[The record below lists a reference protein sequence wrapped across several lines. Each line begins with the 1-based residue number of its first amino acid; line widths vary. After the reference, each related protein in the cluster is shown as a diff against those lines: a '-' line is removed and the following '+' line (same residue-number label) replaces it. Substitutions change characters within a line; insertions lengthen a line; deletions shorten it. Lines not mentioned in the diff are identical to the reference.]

1 MRRFIFILLLLTP
14 LFMGVY
20 PFMASATSKEEFD
33 FDVKNIAVDLQDE
46 EENSSATDTPDS
58 DILNETKF
66 YAIILFLAVPFIF
79 VLIYLLSKVQ
89 KSHHELIAYNEE
101 LQRTQKLL
109 VTSEKMASL
118 GVMAM
123 GIAHEINNPLNF
135 IKNGVEALE
144 ARILEDMPEKKE
156 ELEPLLRI
164 VREGVKR
171 STNIVKSLSH
181 FSRKT
186 PSMTERCDL
195 KEIIENCLLILHN
208 KIKNRVQIITTF
220 DKNSHA
226 IGNEGRLHQ
235 ALLNILANA
244 AQAIDGAGTINIL
257 TSKKEGMVEVTIE
270 DDGEGIPEENLS
282 KISDP
287 FFTTKAPGEGTGLGL
302 FITYSII
309 EEHKGEVDVISNP
322 GKGTIFIISIPEWG
336 T

>member
-1 MRRFIFILLLLTP
+1 MRRIFFIVLSLSLIVGVTEELSASQVSIISVTSISTANDERPQSDLPSEPESESDKNETRLYAVIVFISLPFIL
-14 LFMGVY
+14 
-20 PFMASATSKEEFD
+20 
-33 FDVKNIAVDLQDE
+33 
-46 EENSSATDTPDS
+46 
-58 DILNETKF
+58 
-66 YAIILFLAVPFIF
+66 

-144 ARILEDMPEKKE
+144 SRIVEEMPEKKE

-186 PSMTERCDL
+186 PSMEEECDL
-195 KEIIENCLLILHN
+195 KDIIENCLMILHN
-208 KIKNRVQIITTF
+208 KIKNRIKIITTF
-220 DKNSHA
+220 DKDSRA

-244 AQAIDGAGTINIL
+244 AQAIDGKGIINIL
-257 TSKKEGMVEVTIE
+257 TSRKNGFIEVTIE
-270 DDGEGIPEENLS
+270 DDGEGIPEDNLS

-309 EEHKGEVDVISNP
+309 EEHKGEIDVISNP
-322 GKGTIFIISIPEWG
+322 GKGTIFIITIPQWES
-336 T
+336 

>member
-1 MRRFIFILLLLTP
+1 MRR
-14 LFMGVY
+14 LFFVALFLSLKPAIAGIHSVNTVNN
-20 PFMASATSKEEFD
+20 ASVASIAEETYFNSQDQEKELSPKE
-33 FDVKNIAVDLQDE
+33 VKVA
-46 EENSSATDTPDS
+46 
-58 DILNETKF
+58 NETRL
-66 YAIILFLAVPFIF
+66 YAIIVFITLPFIF
-79 VLIYLLSKVQ
+79 VLIYLLTKVH
-89 KSHHELIAYNEE
+89 KSHHELISYNEE

-135 IKNGVEALE
+135 IKNGTEALE
-144 ARILEDMPEKKE
+144 ARISEDMPEKAK
-156 ELEPLLRI
+156 ELEPMFRI

-186 PSMTERCDL
+186 PSLEEKCDL
-195 KEIIENCLLILHN
+195 KDIIENCLLILHN

-220 DKNSHA
+220 GKDCIA

-244 AQAIDGAGTINIL
+244 AQAIEGKGIINIL
-257 TSKKEGMVEVTIE
+257 TSKKEGMIEVTIE

-309 EEHKGEVDVISNP
+309 EEHNGEIDVISNP
-322 GKGTIFIISIPEWG
+322 GKGTIFIVSIPKWES
-336 T
+336 

>member
-1 MRRFIFILLLLTP
+1 MILLLWAFQGEANTLDHVSVSKGDLSTLQP
-14 LFMGVY
+14 YDSLGRSAQVGDEGTEADTEDISGENRLF
-20 PFMASATSKEEFD
+20 
-33 FDVKNIAVDLQDE
+33 
-46 EENSSATDTPDS
+46 
-58 DILNETKF
+58 
-66 YAIILFLAVPFIF
+66 AIIVFVALPFIF
-79 VLIYLLSKVQ
+79 VLVYLLSKVY

-101 LQRTQKLL
+101 LQKTQKLL

-144 ARILEDMPEKKE
+144 SRIKEDFPEKATE
-156 ELEPLLRI
+156 YEPMLKI

-171 STNIVKSLSH
+171 STNIVMSLNH
-181 FSRKT
+181 FSRKS
-186 PSMTERCDL
+186 PNMDERCDL
-195 KEIIENCLLILHN
+195 VSIIENCLLILHN
-208 KIKNRVQIITTF
+208 KIKNKVQIITSF
-220 DKNSHA
+220 DKCSIV

-244 AQAIDGAGTINIL
+244 AQAIEKKGTINII
-257 TSKKEGMVEVTIE
+257 TAQKEDKIEVTIE
-270 DDGEGIPEENLS
+270 DDGMGIPPENLS

-309 EEHKGEVDVISNP
+309 EEHDGDIDVISNA
-322 GKGTIFIISIPEWG
+322 GKGTIFMVSLPKWTEEEK
-336 T
+336 

>member
-1 MRRFIFILLLLTP
+1 
-14 LFMGVY
+14 
-20 PFMASATSKEEFD
+20 
-33 FDVKNIAVDLQDE
+33 
-46 EENSSATDTPDS
+46 
-58 DILNETKF
+58 
-66 YAIILFLAVPFIF
+66 
-79 VLIYLLSKVQ
+79 
-89 KSHHELIAYNEE
+89 
-101 LQRTQKLL
+101 
-109 VTSEKMASL
+109 MASL

-144 ARILEDMPEKKE
+144 ARIVEDLPEKKE
-156 ELEPLLRI
+156 ELEPMLQI

-186 PSMTERCDL
+186 PSMEERCDL
-195 KEIIENCLLILHN
+195 KDIIENCLMILHN
-208 KIKNRVQIITTF
+208 KIKNRIQVITTF
-220 DKNSHA
+220 DKDSIA

-244 AQAIDGAGTINIL
+244 AQAIDGKGTFNIL
-257 TSKKEGMVEVTIE
+257 TSKKDGFVEVTIE

-309 EEHKGEVDVISNP
+309 QEHNGEIDVISNP
-322 GKGTIFIISIPEWG
+322 GKGTIFIITVPQWES
-336 T
+336 